1 MEDCCAV
8 CAEALEWTAYGP
20 CGHTD
25 ACSKCV
31 TRLRFALDDKRCVI
45 CQQQLPIVFVT
56 RFMGDYTSTIPPQ
69 QFEQLKVSHRP
80 TAAAPMH
87 LLENCAI

>member
-8 CAEALEWTAYGP
+8 CADALEWTAYGP

-45 CQQQLPIVFVT
+45 CQQQLPTVFVT

-69 QFEQLKVSHRP
+69 QFDQLKVKSLATLCRSHACPGR
-80 TAAAPMH
+80 
-87 LLENCAI
+87 